1 MIISEDLKK
10 VLHDLKT
17 PLTSILGYVELLKTG
32 RDKKTREKFLSI
44 VEFEGKKILHM
55 IDSYIH
61 QEIEVNKNVNCKKLI
76 SLVCREFT
84 PDAKKSQINLSY
96 ECDDNL
102 LVDFNEIELWR
113 ILSNLVGNAI
123 KYNRRGGYVN
133 INAHEESGFVIIECK
148 DNGIGIKK
156 ENFDNVFEKNFREN
170 NNIAGSGY
178 GLFNVKEI
186 LSKNG
191 GTISVDSIVGKG
203 SKFVVK
209 LKGTGV
215 K

>member
-44 VEFEGKKILHM
+44 IEFEGKKILHM

-84 PDAKKSQINLSY
+84 PDAKKSQISLSY
-96 ECDDNL
+96 ECNDNL

-133 INAHEESGFVIIECK
+133 INAHKESGFVIIECK

-156 ENFDNVFEKNFREN
+156 ENFNNVFEKNFREN
-170 NNIAGSGY
+170 NNIIGSGY
-178 GLFNVKEI
+178 GLFNVREI

-191 GTISVDSIVGKG
+191 GTVSVDSIVGKG

>member
-32 RDKKTREKFLSI
+32 RDKKTREKFLNI
-44 VEFEGKKILHM
+44 IEFEGKKILHM
-55 IDSYIH
+55 IDLYIH

-84 PDAKKSQINLSY
+84 PDAKKSQINLNY

-148 DNGIGIKK
+148 DNGKKKKK

-170 NNIAGSGY
+170 NNIVGSGY

-215 K
+215 Q